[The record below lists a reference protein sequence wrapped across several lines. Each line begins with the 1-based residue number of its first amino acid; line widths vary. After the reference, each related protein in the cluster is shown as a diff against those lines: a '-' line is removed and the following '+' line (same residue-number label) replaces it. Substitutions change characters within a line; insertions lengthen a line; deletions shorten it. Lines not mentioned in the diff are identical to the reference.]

1 MTVDANVNALNYREQ
16 GGAIDHIGGRQLVE
30 PGGSREM
37 LAGGLD
43 KLLGVNMP
51 AQISFAVA
59 AGGAN
64 VSEMTIVVKDAV
76 GNPVTR
82 MHNLLLWLSD
92 AATGAG
98 ATATTTS
105 GAVAAKA
112 ASGTDLVV
120 LTAKKVYLAQ
130 TLVSG
135 VYIMSITD
143 TAKTGFYVCAQLGD
157 LPLAVSAQLVAGN
170 YG

>member
-1 MTVDANVNALNYREQ
+1 
-16 GGAIDHIGGRQLVE
+16 
-30 PGGSREM
+30 
-37 LAGGLD
+37 
-43 KLLGVNMP
+43 
-51 AQISFAVA
+51 
-59 AGGAN
+59 
-64 VSEMTIVVKDAV
+64 
-76 GNPVTR
+76 
-82 MHNLLLWLSD
+82 
-92 AATGAG
+92 
-98 ATATTTS
+98 
-105 GAVAAKA
+105 VAAKA